1 MAYMLIGTFL
11 VAGSMGALELDQI
24 GYMQFL
30 IQSIIGLAISVYG
43 YKKDMAE
50 VDAEDRVFYSVSKA
64 RKCGEYCHNPYY
76 EQEENMEDIDVI
88 GALFILVLMTVCIMF
103 YGGLIWVLIR

>member
-1 MAYMLIGTFL
+1 MGYMLVGTFL

-30 IQSIIGLAISVYG
+30 IQSIIGLAISMYG

-50 VDAEDRVFYSVSKA
+50 VDAEDLEDVTYILQV
-64 RKCGEYCHNPYY
+64 RKSGEYCRNPYY
-76 EQEENMEDIDVI
+76 K
-88 GALFILVLMTVCIMF
+88 
-103 YGGLIWVLIR
+103 

>member
-1 MAYMLIGTFL
+1 MGYMLVGTFL

-30 IQSIIGLAISVYG
+30 IQSTIGLAISMYG

-50 VDAEDRVFYSVSKA
+50 VDAEDFEDVTYILQV
-64 RKCGEYCHNPYY
+64 RKSGEYCRNPYY
-76 EQEENMEDIDVI
+76 K
-88 GALFILVLMTVCIMF
+88 
-103 YGGLIWVLIR
+103 

>member
-1 MAYMLIGTFL
+1 MVYMLIGTFL

-50 VDAEDRVFYSVSKA
+50 VDAEDLEDVTYIPRV
-64 RKCGEYCHNPYY
+64 RQCGKYCRNPYY
-76 EQEENMEDIDVI
+76 N
-88 GALFILVLMTVCIMF
+88 
-103 YGGLIWVLIR
+103 

>member
-1 MAYMLIGTFL
+1 MLVGTFL

-30 IQSIIGLAISVYG
+30 IQSIIGLAISIYG

-50 VDAEDRVFYSVSKA
+50 VDAEDFEDVTYILQV
-64 RKCGEYCHNPYY
+64 RKSGEYCRNPYY
-76 EQEENMEDIDVI
+76 K
-88 GALFILVLMTVCIMF
+88 
-103 YGGLIWVLIR
+103 

>member
-1 MAYMLIGTFL
+1 MSYMLVGTLL

-30 IQSIIGLAISVYG
+30 IQSIIGLAISMYG

-50 VDAEDRVFYSVSKA
+50 VDAEDFEDATYILQV
-64 RKCGEYCHNPYY
+64 RKSGEYCRNPYY
-76 EQEENMEDIDVI
+76 K
-88 GALFILVLMTVCIMF
+88 
-103 YGGLIWVLIR
+103 

>member
-1 MAYMLIGTFL
+1 MLLGTFL

-30 IQSIIGLAISVYG
+30 IQSIIGLAISMYG

-50 VDAEDRVFYSVSKA
+50 VDAEDLEDVTYILQV
-64 RKCGEYCHNPYY
+64 RKSGEYCRNPYY
-76 EQEENMEDIDVI
+76 K
-88 GALFILVLMTVCIMF
+88 
-103 YGGLIWVLIR
+103 